1 VVISIDGCTDDETA
15 QPLIKTVNNQT
26 TIVGPARWEIMMR
39 DYDRILSI
47 LQSRNNVYYL
57 DSGIKKDSECV
68 MLGRVQSMT
77 I

>member
-1 VVISIDGCTDDETA
+1 
-15 QPLIKTVNNQT
+15 
-26 TIVGPARWEIMMR
+26 MR